1 MNGKKGETIVTKWLY
16 KATKGLV
23 VLFYRLMC
31 RILPVKRNRIVFDSS
46 LGKSYAGNPKHIYEY
61 LVANGYDTKWDCI
74 WFYETEKYN
83 IPGMSRQVQYGRMRY
98 LYYMATAKVWVFDTR
113 QPEWLVRRRGT
124 YYIQTWH
131 GTPLKKLA
139 LDMEDVFMVGE
150 SDIETYKEHFVKNVK
165 TWDYLISQNHF
176 STETFRRAFD
186 FQKEMLEIGYP
197 RNDILFR
204 ENTPEDIRRYRK
216 KLGLPLDK
224 KIILYAPTWRDDE
237 FSDDN
242 KYEFRPQISFEKLRQ
257 ELSDDYIMVV
267 KYHYLIMDAV
277 DWSPYQGFIYHFDQS
292 RDIAELFLVSDIL
305 ITDYSS
311 VMFDFSILR
320 RPIFFFAYDLYKYKN
335 ELRGFY
341 FSYKQEMPGP
351 ISSTTEQLVED
362 IRNYDA
368 SLYEEKYKKFTEK
381 YNSVDDGK
389 ASRHVGKLIYSLIPE
404 KQPNVYYDIE

>member
-381 YNSVDDGK
+381 YNSVDDGN